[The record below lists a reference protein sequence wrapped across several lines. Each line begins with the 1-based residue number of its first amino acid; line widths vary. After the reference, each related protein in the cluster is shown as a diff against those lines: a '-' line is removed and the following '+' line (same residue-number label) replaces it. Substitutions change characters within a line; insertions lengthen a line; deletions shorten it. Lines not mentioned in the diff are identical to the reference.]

1 MTLATAHKTSLKLHP
16 PTPPTLGKKDLI
28 SLDHLSSGQVHGL
41 FDLAEEIKAAPAAY
55 AEALAGKSVVLL
67 FEKPSL
73 RTRATFQIGA
83 AKLGADAIYM
93 DHAASRLGEREP
105 VSDYGQNL
113 SLWADAIVARVFRHE
128 VAEALAA
135 SASIPVING
144 LSDLRHPCQA
154 LADFMTLREAFGA
167 LQGLKLAFVGDG
179 NNVCH
184 SLMIGAAIL
193 GVDMLI
199 VCPAGYE
206 PCQSVARKALK
217 LASITGAPLMIT
229 DEIDALIGRD
239 AVYTDTWVS
248 MGDEADGVRRRETLQ
263 AFQVDETMMS
273 IAGDE
278 TAFMH
283 CLPAHRGEEVTTGVL
298 DGPRSLALKQAENR
312 MWIQNALM
320 LSLFGGA

>member
-1 MTLATAHKTSLKLHP
+1 MTLATAKQSSLRLHKAAP
-16 PTPPTLGKKDLI
+16 PALAKKDLI
-28 SLDHLSSGQVHGL
+28 SLDHLSSTQMQGL
-41 FDLAEEIKAAPAAY
+41 FDLAEEMKAAPGQHAQ
-55 AEALAGKSVVLL
+55 ALAGKSVVLL

-154 LADFMTLREAFGA
+154 LADFMTLRETFGS

-199 VCPAGYE
+199 VCPAGHE
-206 PCQSVARKALK
+206 PCQSVARRSLK
-217 LASITGAPLMIT
+217 LSAITGAPLMIT
-229 DEIDALIGRD
+229 DEIDAIIGRD

-248 MGDEADGVRRRETLQ
+248 MGDEADGSRRRETLH
-263 AFQVDETMMS
+263 AFQVNEKMMS

-278 TAFMH
+278 AAFMH
-283 CLPAHRGEEVTTGVL
+283 CLPAHRGEEVTGDVL

-312 MWIQNALM
+312 MWVQNALM
-320 LSLFGGA
+320 LSLLGGA